1 MSKLPPRLDLT
12 FCRSPSS
19 SFSSSYFFSFSFSSS
34 YFFSFYSSFFFL
46 VSSFSSSNSSCLSL
60 SKSFYYLLHT
70 WNSCPSFNVS
80 ISPFFPSVRRQI
92 KQQACN
98 AFAIKP
104 QIKQSNTSFCNKYP
118 AIRRNFSIWPSRL
131 TQECCSCKRLKRAN
145 VLFTSTS
152 VCNNYQRFHKSVRN
166 NPLLW
171 WFNAETQEFAG
182 FMRDRCSKI
191 NVRSYMM
198 PQKS

>member
-19 SFSSSYFFSFSFSSS
+19 SSSSSSSSSFSCSYFFSFS
-34 YFFSFYSSFFFL
+34 L
-46 VSSFSSSNSSCLSL
+46 SFSSSNSSCLSL
-60 SKSFYYLLHT
+60 STSFYYLLHT
-70 WNSCPSFNVS
+70 SNSCLSFN
-80 ISPFFPSVRRQI
+80 SPFFPSVRRQI

-98 AFAIKP
+98 AFATKP

-131 TQECCSCKRLKRAN
+131 TQECCSCTRLKRSN

-152 VCNNYQRFHKSVRN
+152 VCNNYPRFHKSVRN
-166 NPLLW
+166 VPLLW
-171 WFNAETQEFAG
+171 WFNAETQVFAG

-191 NVRSYMM
+191 YIQFYRM
-198 PQKS
+198 QKKKNW